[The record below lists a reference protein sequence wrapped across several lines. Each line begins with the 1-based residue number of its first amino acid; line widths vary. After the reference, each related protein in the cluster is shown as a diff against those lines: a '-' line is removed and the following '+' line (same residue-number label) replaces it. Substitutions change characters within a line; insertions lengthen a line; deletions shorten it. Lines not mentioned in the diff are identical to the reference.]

1 MNPDRKPAST
11 DQSDALATFDDV
23 RRKLFGIAYRIT
35 GTVADA
41 EDVVQETWIRWQLS
55 DRSLVR
61 DATAFLATI
70 ATRLAINVLTSA
82 HTTRETY
89 IGPWLPA
96 PVDTADDPALGAER
110 DEALHFATLILMERL
125 RPSERAAYVLREAFD
140 YPYSRIAAILESTE
154 AAARQLVSRA
164 RRRLSG
170 EPARVEG
177 RNTHRAFLEAFLR
190 AARAGDTARLEMLL
204 TADAISYTDGG
215 GVVRHTAR
223 RPIYGRDKVVRF
235 FAGLARWF
243 WADIETVAMEVNGR
257 AGAYLVHG
265 SELVAVFTVT
275 VQRDAISQILW
286 MMNPA
291 KLGAVANAGQWHP
304 ARADWVVASERSSGA
319 ELSSRTI
326 TSSTSDSEYSRV
338 HGSRRF
344 EPA

>member
-1 MNPDRKPAST
+1 MT
-11 DQSDALATFDDV
+11 C
-23 RRKLFGIAYRIT
+23 RR
-35 GTVADA
+35 
-41 EDVVQETWIRWQLS
+41 S
-55 DRSLVR
+55 S
-61 DATAFLATI
+61 
-70 ATRLAINVLTSA
+70 S
-82 HTTRETY
+82 
-89 IGPWLPA
+89 
-96 PVDTADDPALGAER
+96 
-110 DEALHFATLILMERL
+110 
-125 RPSERAAYVLREAFD
+125 
-140 YPYSRIAAILESTE
+140 
-154 AAARQLVSRA
+154 
-164 RRRLSG
+164 
-170 EPARVEG
+170 
-177 RNTHRAFLEAFLR
+177 
-190 AARAGDTARLEMLL
+190 RLEKLL